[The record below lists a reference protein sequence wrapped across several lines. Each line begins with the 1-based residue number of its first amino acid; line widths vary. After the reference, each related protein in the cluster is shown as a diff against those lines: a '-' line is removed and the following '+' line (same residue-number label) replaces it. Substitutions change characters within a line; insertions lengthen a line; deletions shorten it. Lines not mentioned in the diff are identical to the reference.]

1 MSSFRTTHPSPAF
14 LKMIEELS
22 SADSV
27 ATPSTA
33 TDVKK
38 RRVSVRKK
46 SVHGGVEFTDG
57 EGEGSASGEDEEE
70 EEEEGAG
77 LIQDKRKSK
86 QEARRLKKERRK
98 KEVRLQFP
106 LDLRSYPSSEFDFV
120 IFYLKFLPTFSGRS
134 CTRVSQMISRMTQR
148 RPGCWSRPGRT

>member
-1 MSSFRTTHPSPAF
+1 MHFHIKFFPHRYKDIIDCERITVYSFCGEKQVSSFRTTHPSPAF

-33 TDVKK
+33 ATVKK
-38 RRVSVRKK
+38 RRVSVRKV
-46 SVHGGVEFTDG
+46 SVHGGGEFTDE
-57 EGEGSASGEDEEE
+57 EGGGSASGEDEEE
-70 EEEEGAG
+70 GEG

-98 KEVRLQFP
+98 KEV
-106 LDLRSYPSSEFDFV
+106 SCSS
-120 IFYLKFLPTFSGRS
+120 
-134 CTRVSQMISRMTQR
+134 
-148 RPGCWSRPGRT
+148 